1 MIKNELLPNSFV
13 TVEIEKIFKDSVI
26 LDKNF
31 IKMETTGN
39 FVVIARNNAITKV
52 KADIIADKNNQY
64 VLRNTF
70 NAGDLLILDDVSN
83 LKSGANIHF
92 DIIN

>member
-1 MIKNELLPNSFV
+1 
-13 TVEIEKIFKDSVI
+13 
-26 LDKNF
+26 
-31 IKMETTGN
+31 METTGN

-70 NAGDLLILDDVSN
+70 NAGDLLILVRCF
-83 LKSGANIHF
+83 KPKKRCEHPF
-92 DIIN
+92 